1 MPITNFPQGVSSY
14 GIPVAGSSIPTT
26 FGNIYFVDY
35 DNGNDSNVGT
45 SMALA
50 FKTVAAAYAACTTN
64 NHDVICMDANSTNA
78 LSSMLTVAKNR
89 VHFVGLDGGGHLEDQ
104 RTKIALGVT
113 TAATDVA
120 TMLVTGTGCTF
131 RNIKFINSNTLTQSV
146 AVVQDAGSDNVYM
159 NCSFEAGGSAQL
171 TATGGCALLLQGDS
185 SRFVQC
191 RIGEDTLPNTVANQV
206 VLIQKSAT
214 AQCKRNV
221 FQNCLFRTYAS
232 AGNTTHVFVRLIADG
247 DLDRDVIFDDCTF
260 SNFYT
265 GSDGALM
272 AVAIATL
279 TGFTSGVIRVK
290 DCSFFPGITKVSAA
304 ASGANTGVSI
314 VGTVPTAGT
323 SSIAVVP
330 V

>member
-1 MPITNFPQGVSSY
+1 MALTNFSSGISSFGVPQIGS
-14 GIPVAGSSIPTT
+14 GMIPPT
-26 FGNIYFVDY
+26 FGNVYFVDP
-35 DNGNDSNVGT
+35 DNGSDQNAGT
-45 SMALA
+45 SMDRA

-64 NHDVICMDANSTNA
+64 NHDVICLDAYTTHT
-78 LSSMLTVAKNR
+78 LTSMLTVAKNR
-89 VHFVGLDGGGHLEDQ
+89 IHFVGLDGGGHLEDQ
-104 RTKIALGVT
+104 RTKISLGVT
-113 TAATDVA
+113 TATTDVA

-146 AVVQDAGSDNVYM
+146 AVVQDAGSDTVYS

-221 FQNCLFRTYAS
+221 FQNCLFRTYTS
-232 AGNTTHVFVRLIADG
+232 ATTHVFVRLIADG
-247 DLDRDVIFDDCTF
+247 DLDRDIIFDDCTF

-323 SSIAVVP
+323 SSLAVTP
-330 V
+330 I